1 MATAIDPNYV
11 KARSGLLDALAVLGP
26 LRAAAVLVG
35 AQAIYEYIREQAADF
50 AVSPFTFDA
59 DLALVPE
66 LLTENPRIVDA
77 MGQADYTLTDQPGI
91 YKRDDGVQVDLLV
104 PEAVGGRK
112 GRGAELGVHG
122 NRAARQVRGL
132 EGALISRRLMTIR
145 ALGAEDGR
153 AFEINVAGPAA
164 LLVAKIHKLAERID
178 ANDVTRLNNKD
189 AFDIFRLLR
198 AVDTDEFAS
207 EVEVLLSSPISAPVT
222 VAAITRFR
230 ELFETAAGAG
240 TQLVT
245 QHVEGLED
253 PATIVRMSVTLSRD
267 LIEGVV

>member
-1 MATAIDPNYV
+1 
-11 KARSGLLDALAVLGP
+11 
-26 LRAAAVLVG
+26 
-35 AQAIYEYIREQAADF
+35 
-50 AVSPFTFDA
+50 
-59 DLALVPE
+59 
-66 LLTENPRIVDA
+66 
-77 MGQADYTLTDQPGI
+77 MG
-91 YKRDDGVQVDLLV
+91 
-104 PEAVGGRK
+104 
-112 GRGAELGVHG
+112 
-122 NRAARQVRGL
+122 
-132 EGALISRRLMTIR
+132 
-145 ALGAEDGR
+145 
-153 AFEINVAGPAA
+153 
-164 LLVAKIHKLAERID
+164 
-178 ANDVTRLNNKD
+178 LNNKD

-222 VAAITRFR
+222 VTAITRFR